1 MSDFKKTC
9 FILHSGAVLRPWGH
23 WNSDFFLFSS
33 QTLWWLTA
41 NIKSEFWHRTP
52 VLACIKGEMFIAEK
66 PFCNCGNYCDF
77 ISDPTFG
84 VLSDECLELIKKT
97 PQFLKNLGQNFKKT
111 LFLEQFSLL
120 FSKTVSENILHFLKK
135 TKPHKLSFRN
145 ASNYVRAVLTD

>member
-1 MSDFKKTC
+1 
-9 FILHSGAVLRPWGH
+9 
-23 WNSDFFLFSS
+23 
-33 QTLWWLTA
+33 
-41 NIKSEFWHRTP
+41 
-52 VLACIKGEMFIAEK
+52 MFIAEK

-145 ASNYVRAVLTD
+145 VSNYVRAVLTD